1 MSWRRSTL
9 RCRQSSCMSM
19 RARETSEAENV
30 EPNACDMILAFSLCG
45 GHSSRLRTLWGVERS
60 AGRCAA
66 ACRKAL
72 SLSQLSS
79 FSGVTCL
86 VNISSNSQMARTHT
100 PGALRVPLDK

>member
-1 MSWRRSTL
+1 M
-9 RCRQSSCMSM
+9 
-19 RARETSEAENV
+19 
-30 EPNACDMILAFSLCG
+30 EPNACDMILAFSLWG

-79 FSGVTCL
+79 FSGVTCF
-86 VNISSNSQMARTHT
+86 VNISSNSVKWRART
-100 PGALRVPLDK
+100 PLGLCASL